1 MSMFA
6 EAVRGSCARG
16 VHWIGALAFGACAAV
31 FAGGGALAQTSGKIP
46 ELASNP
52 SVSSW
57 VRVRADGRNA
67 LYGDG
72 WLDPPAGMRGPIKTH
87 PDHPLQGNNDR
98 RGRQVTLAIGDHMD
112 PILKPWA
119 AEQMRQSNEEV
130 LTGKRGMPF
139 LATSRCYPGSV
150 PGQLLWTTEPFYF
163 VQNPKVVHMVWQ
175 RDSLSRR
182 IYMTDKHSENVKPSW
197 FGESIG
203 RYENDELVVD
213 TIGLSTK
220 LSFLDMFRTPHTEKM
235 RVTERYKLTQDGKFL
250 EAFVKVDDPDT
261 FNEPMYLATR
271 WRRFQ
276 GDWHEFIC
284 AENNDDKFSH
294 NMFPIPTADKPDF

>member
-1 MSMFA
+1 M
-6 EAVRGSCARG
+6 
-16 VHWIGALAFGACAAV
+16 
-31 FAGGGALAQTSGKIP
+31 
-46 ELASNP
+46 
-52 SVSSW
+52 
-57 VRVRADGRNA
+57 
-67 LYGDG
+67 
-72 WLDPPAGMRGPIKTH
+72 
-87 PDHPLQGNNDR
+87 GNY
-98 RGRQVTLAIGDHMD
+98 AD

-119 AEQMRQSNEEV
+119 ADAMRQSNEEV

-203 RYENDELVVD
+203 RYENGELVVD

-220 LSFLDMFRTPHTEKM
+220 MSFLAMFRKPPPEKHH
-235 RVTERYKLTQDGKFL
+235 VTERFQLTAGG
-250 EAFVKVDDPDT
+250 E
-261 FNEPMYLATR
+261 
-271 WRRFQ
+271 
-276 GDWHEFIC
+276 
-284 AENNDDKFSH
+284 
-294 NMFPIPTADKPDF
+294 